1 MFGKIYTKLYF
12 WFLLVFVLTITVV
25 SMMIH
30 TFYTER
36 VRDELH
42 NQLESHARFLM
53 GEYADACQV
62 KTSDSCQIFRERLNR
77 IRPFR
82 FWIVDPSGQVLLS
95 NEQTE
100 GPAVSSRELAQA
112 AERGTAT
119 MSGRRAHA
127 RIIVPL
133 QNESRAVKELVV
145 VERGL
150 MAGRRFPRFP
160 VIASLIVV
168 LITIG
173 VLIFPLSKK
182 LTKPVRELHQLGQEW
197 AQGHLEKR
205 ASVSGKDEISDL
217 AGAFNIMAENLQKML
232 EQRKEFLAWISH
244 ELRSPL
250 ARMRIALEM
259 LSEKQPGEKLI
270 EDMQQEITESE
281 RLIEQLLLLSRIE
294 MNVPLS
300 KELVPLEKV
309 AKRAMEQLEPL
320 AKHKEVKL
328 IQKGDAVVLGDFY
341 QLERALLN
349 VLENAIK
356 FSSRNQSVELEIEQ
370 ANDSVIL
377 KCKDQGSGIDSTDQ
391 EKVFQAFVR
400 GNSATGKEG
409 FGLGLFIARRII
421 EMHGGTI
428 HADKNT
434 PNGTLILIQLPE
446 AKERSPGF

>member
-12 WFLLVFVLTITVV
+12 WFLLVFVLTIAVV
-25 SMMIH
+25 SMVIH
-30 TFYTER
+30 SFYTER

-42 NQLESHARFLM
+42 NQLESHAQFLM
-53 GEYADACQV
+53 AEYAEACHV
-62 KTSDSCQIFRERLNR
+62 KESDSCRIFRDRLNR

-82 FWIVDPSGQVLLS
+82 FWIVNRSGKVVLS
-95 NEQTE
+95 NEARE
-100 GPAVSSRELAQA
+100 GPGVSSRQLAEA
-112 AERGTAT
+112 AEGGTAI
-119 MSGRRAHA
+119 MHGRRAHA
-127 RIIVPL
+127 RVIVPL
-133 QNESRAVKELVV
+133 QDESGAVNELVV
-145 VERGL
+145 VERGF

-160 VIASLIVV
+160 VLASLIAV
-168 LITIG
+168 LITIA
-173 VLIFPLSKK
+173 VLIFPLSKR

-217 AGAFNIMAENLQKML
+217 AVAFNIMAENLQKML

-250 ARMRIALEM
+250 TRMRIALEL

-270 EDMQQEITESE
+270 EDMQQEISESE

-294 MNVPLS
+294 MNVPPA
-300 KELVPLEKV
+300 KELVDLEKV
-309 AKRAMEQLEPL
+309 TKRVIEQLEPI

-328 IQKGDAVVLGDFY
+328 IQRGAGMVLGDFY

-356 FSSRNQSVELEIEQ
+356 FSSKNGSVELEIEQ
-370 ANDSVIL
+370 AQDGVVL
-377 KCKDQGSGIDSTDQ
+377 KCKDQGSGIDPTEQ
-391 EKVFQAFVR
+391 EKIFQAFFR

-421 EMHGGTI
+421 EMHGGNI
-428 HADKNT
+428 RADKNI
-434 PNGTLILIQLPE
+434 PNGTLILIHLPG
-446 AKERSPGF
+446 AKNS